1 MAVCDGEPM
10 IKARINPQLC
20 ETALQWASGQDF
32 TSAVLSSRV
41 AIGGEGLVTRTL
53 RRLDELMREITFVL
67 RHDLASPE
75 AAQAIQNARLLA
87 RRGVLAAP
95 SAYLGEAEDRV
106 AEEIEAEPPWP
117 NQMWPPGHQGDLD
130 PLDLGFSQAAC
141 SRKFRAPPVAG
152 GPEHILGL
160 AAALCDGS
168 IRSSDVRPESIYWFR
183 HRFYSLDNRRLAAF
197 RLFRLKCEDA
207 KVLVIVLNRR
217 QGLEQLWLRKFSTGF
232 TGGQKIRI
240 TQTDRFVGITREQC
254 TYGCN
259 LWGANS

>member
-1 MAVCDGEPM
+1 MP
-10 IKARINPQLC
+10 
-20 ETALQWASGQDF
+20 
-32 TSAVLSSRV
+32 
-41 AIGGEGLVTRTL
+41 
-53 RRLDELMREITFVL
+53 
-67 RHDLASPE
+67 
-75 AAQAIQNARLLA
+75 
-87 RRGVLAAP
+87 
-95 SAYLGEAEDRV
+95 
-106 AEEIEAEPPWP
+106 
-117 NQMWPPGHQGDLD
+117 GDLD

-217 QGLEQLWLRKFSTGF
+217 QALEQLWLRKFSTGF